1 MRASRGRPAH
11 PPPHVRACD
20 ADRDRVIGEL
30 RERFADGSLAQES
43 FVLRVDAALRARRHG
58 ELAEILADLPGPRV
72 SRARAALGRLAQ
84 ARRAAQRR
92 VAAYLQPAP
101 PPALMLPSGT
111 KDCFT
116 IGRDAACDLVL
127 SDMTVSR
134 THADLRREADGWL
147 LGARVDAG
155 ALGPAA
161 AAGPGPAPGPW
172 AAISP
177 RPPGRARERA
187 AITAAFGGAPPP
199 VAEDKRLGECH
210 YGDWTG
216 QPLKRLAREPLWR
229 VVQAHPGA
237 ARFPGADGESIMDMQ
252 HRAVSAI
259 RDWNER
265 LGAGAVYLI
274 CSHGDVIKSVI
285 ADSLGMH
292 LDMLQRIQVDPCS
305 LTAIRYTPLRP
316 FVLRMNGTG
325 CGVGSLRK
333 PEPRR
338 ARARA
343 GPRTA

>member
-1 MRASRGRPAH
+1 MTLVLLVRHGLTAATGTVLSGWTPGIPLDDRGR
-11 PPPHVRACD
+11 
-20 ADRDRVIGEL
+20 
-30 RERFADGSLAQES
+30 Q
-43 FVLRVDAALRARRHG
+43 
-58 ELAEILADLPGPRV
+58 
-72 SRARAALGRLAQ
+72 Q
-84 ARRAAQRR
+84 
-92 VAAYLQPAP
+92 
-101 PPALMLPSGT
+101 
-111 KDCFT
+111 
-116 IGRDAACDLVL
+116 
-127 SDMTVSR
+127 
-134 THADLRREADGWL
+134 
-147 LGARVDAG
+147 AG
-155 ALGPAA
+155 ALAA
-161 AAGPGPAPGPW
+161 RLARVPLD
-172 AAISP
+172 AIITSP
-177 RPPGRARERA
+177 LQRCRETAEVIAVTGEGRPLAVRED
-187 AITAAFGGAPPP
+187 
-199 VAEDKRLGECH
+199 ERLGECH

-316 FVLRMNGTG
+316 FVLRMNDIGG
-325 CGVGSLRK
+325 GVDSLRK

-338 ARARA
+338 SRATARRETDAAVGGGA
-343 GPRTA
+343 GG